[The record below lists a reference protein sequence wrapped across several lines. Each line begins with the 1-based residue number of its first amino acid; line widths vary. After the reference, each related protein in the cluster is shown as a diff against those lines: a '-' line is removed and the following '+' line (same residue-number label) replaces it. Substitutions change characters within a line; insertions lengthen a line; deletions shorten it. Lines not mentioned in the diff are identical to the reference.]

1 VAGARLADPKLW
13 QMGLDIPATA
23 FGAGWQE
30 YRVFSTV
37 TGLLLIACML
47 VGGLLGDVL
56 GRRRVLLG
64 GALVATVAGPL
75 TAVAP
80 GVPWF
85 VAARAVDVAAG
96 AVAFPLTL
104 AVVRLTFTGRE
115 RPLAL
120 LVYTA
125 VTGAALLVALLAIVI
140 EDAAGWRA
148 TLVLPTA
155 AGAVGTYLTWRHVPE
170 SRAAAGVLRRA
181 ATAAAWALVL
191 LPLTLGAA
199 VARLAGTWANPVA
212 LTALALSAAGLAVL
226 ARSWRGRVRRRLV
239 GGLGQRRRH
248 LLSVMLLAQA
258 LLSFGLTGFALQL
271 YGFFSAVQRY
281 GYIVAGLA
289 LLPLL
294 AGVLLVARPAPRWA
308 LRRDARRLLAG
319 GLALMGGA
327 LLASALLRP
336 AMPYW
341 PLALPMVLFGCGYLV
356 AQTAWLTV
364 YMSAMPDAVV
374 GASAGLSKATA
385 ATGAALGGA
394 LLGTVL
400 LYAGRADFARRLA
413 AEGLTAAQ
421 RAAAGRALDAV
432 LLADAASD
440 RSLPPPGL
448 AQAGLLA
455 AYDAAYTVGVATAL
469 LLAAALCLLAA
480 GLVWLALDA
489 RPVAPAA
496 DAAADEALAELI

>member
-1 VAGARLADPKLW
+1 
-13 QMGLDIPATA
+13 
-23 FGAGWQE
+23 
-30 YRVFSTV
+30 
-37 TGLLLIACML
+37 
-47 VGGLLGDVL
+47 
-56 GRRRVLLG
+56 
-64 GALVATVAGPL
+64 
-75 TAVAP
+75 
-80 GVPWF
+80 
-85 VAARAVDVAAG
+85 
-96 AVAFPLTL
+96 
-104 AVVRLTFTGRE
+104 
-115 RPLAL
+115 
-120 LVYTA
+120 
-125 VTGAALLVALLAIVI
+125 VALLALVI
-140 EDAAGWRA
+140 EAAAGWRA

-155 AGAVGTYLTWRHVPE
+155 AGAAGAYLTWRHVPE

-191 LPLTLGAA
+191 LPLTLGAVA
-199 VARLAGTWANPVA
+199 ARLSGTWTHPVA
-212 LTALALSAAGLAVL
+212 LTALALSAVGLAVL
-226 ARSWRGRVRRRLV
+226 ALAWRGRVRRRLA
-239 GGLGQRRRH
+239 GGLGRRRRH

-281 GYIVAGLA
+281 GYILAGLA

-294 AGVLLVARPAPRWA
+294 AGVVLVARPATRWA
-308 LRRDARRLLAG
+308 LRRDARHLLAG

-341 PLALPMVLFGCGYLV
+341 PLVLPMVLFGCGFLV

-374 GASAGLSKATA
+374 GASAGISKATA
-385 ATGAALGGA
+385 VAGAALGGA

-413 AEGLTAAQ
+413 AQGLTDAQ
-421 RAAAGRALDAV
+421 IAAAGRALDAV

-440 RSLPPPGL
+440 RSLPPPGI
-448 AQAGLLA
+448 AQAGLLG
-455 AYDAAYTVGVATAL
+455 AYDAAYTTGVAAAL

-489 RPVAPAA
+489 RPVAPAP
-496 DAAADEALAELI
+496 DAAPDEALAELI